1 MGVIKLGIM
10 KFLVLSIIAESLW
23 EGTKI
28 FWQNGKLNI
37 DRLGAFI
44 FSEILCITTGM
55 DFLYALDI
63 HVNVPY
69 LGLIFT
75 GFLISR
81 GSNFMHDLITS
92 TTIIKENIKK

>member
-1 MGVIKLGIM
+1 MGIM
-10 KFLVLSIIAESLW
+10 KFVVLSIISEALW

-37 DRLGAFI
+37 DRVGAFI
-44 FSEILCITTGM
+44 FSEVLCLTTGM
-55 DFLYALDI
+55 DFLKALDI
-63 HVNVPY
+63 NVNVPY
-69 LGLIFT
+69 LGIIFT

-81 GSNFMHDLITS
+81 GSNFMHDLICS